1 MGPVSSARRRGRRG
15 LRLRCTAESESGVGG
30 LPPAGMDWGGTSSRG
45 QETQGDCAENQ
56 TWNKNQ
62 VVPPPTLLLQWGGG
76 AGGEGG
82 DIRFSRKA
90 DSRPAGSCVGSRD
103 LDAGQL
109 RGVAGARRGGPRPAD
124 LYERKPQVVWAVMS
138 RVPRFASGWIS
149 GPQIMCAGRRRAHFG
164 SILNPL
170 WMSVRVC
177 TRMCT

>member
-1 MGPVSSARRRGRRG
+1 MVGDRPPPPALPPLPRPPPRAIGFCVPLASLLKIGAPTSSPRKARAGGPREFCRQRRGRRG
-15 LRLRCTAESESGVGG
+15 LRLRCAAESESGVGG

-62 VVPPPTLLLQWGGG
+62 VVPPPTLLLQRGG

-103 LDAGQL
+103 QDAGQL
-109 RGVAGARRGGPRPAD
+109 RGVAGARRGAGWPTARRP
-124 LYERKPQVVWAVMS
+124 V
-138 RVPRFASGWIS
+138 
-149 GPQIMCAGRRRAHFG
+149 
-164 SILNPL
+164 
-170 WMSVRVC
+170 
-177 TRMCT
+177 